1 MLLSKVDFD
10 KIYPQQLC
18 FKLRPGGMG
27 STGAGDIITCFVP
40 WETHHTRSVEYR
52 ANVYLMSRD
61 LSWTSEG
68 SPFETGSPILREAP
82 PFLSNARHTEHGG
95 EDLSLSELYLDS
107 EYSRSHSNRHEEPFS
122 LLAQNFKNDHIPD
135 SPISDPKSSEAMAA
149 SGKQPSL
156 SRRDQ
161 LQRDLFLLKKLNA
174 SMSAY
179 ITAIGSVSTATKVGY
194 PSSFWFSVI
203 VDYL

>member
-1 MLLSKVDFD
+1 M
-10 KIYPQQLC
+10 
-18 FKLRPGGMG
+18 
-27 STGAGDIITCFVP
+27 STSTK
-40 WETHHTRSVEYR
+40 
-52 ANVYLMSRD
+52 D

-68 SPFETGSPILREAP
+68 SSFETGSSILREAP

-107 EYSRSHSNRHEEPFS
+107 EYSRSRSERHEEPFS
-122 LLAQNFKNDHIPD
+122 LLARGFKNDYIPD
-135 SPISDPKSSEAMAA
+135 SPISDPKPSEAMVA
-149 SGKQPSL
+149 SGKQSSL
-156 SRRDQ
+156 SRREQ

-179 ITAIGSVSTATKVGY
+179 ITAIGSVSNATKVGY

-203 VDYL
+203 ADYL